1 MTSDEKTPEGFSL
14 KRWSRVKRD
23 AKRAPARPLA
33 TEPPLSV
40 APATETAVPAIETV
54 VAANEAV
61 VPANEAV
68 VPANA
73 GTQCL
78 SPNVPGFPPVRGRQ
92 ESVTAARATTAGATP
107 TSEVALPPIESLT
120 IDSDFTAFLQPKVDE
135 ALKRRALKKLF
146 GDPHFNVMDRLD
158 VYIDDYS
165 QPDPLAPE
173 IARQLVQARMILDA
187 RPTRINAQGIL
198 EDVPPAEGESP
209 AGKVAQDGA
218 PAEPPTAGPTALP
231 VPGAPEVD
239 AVSSVPAIEQVAS
252 GGAARE
258 GDPNDPADPR

>member
-33 TEPPLSV
+33 TEPPLSA
-40 APATETAVPAIETV
+40 APATATAVPAIETV
-54 VAANEAV
+54 VA
-61 VPANEAV
+61 ANEAV

-107 TSEVALPPIESLT
+107 TPEVALPPIESLT

-135 ALKRRALKKLF
+135 ALKRKALKKLF

-231 VPGAPEVD
+231 VPGAPEV
-239 AVSSVPAIEQVAS
+239 
-252 GGAARE
+252 GGSAGA
-258 GDPNDPADPR
+258 PS